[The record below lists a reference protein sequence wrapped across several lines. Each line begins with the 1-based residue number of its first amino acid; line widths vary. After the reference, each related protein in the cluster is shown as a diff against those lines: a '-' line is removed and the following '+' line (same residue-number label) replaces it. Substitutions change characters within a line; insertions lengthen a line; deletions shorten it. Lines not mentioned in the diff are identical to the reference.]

1 MHHFFRNFFDRMLYP
16 VRAFFSSPGRI
27 FASGKRVFG
36 VSLPARVAIFLFL
49 FLVVC
54 VVVSF
59 LVFAKTEGRPFV
71 AAKMRYLVVIVVL
84 VIAIPLVVYKLLRV
98 WLEGDVSP
106 FSDIDHAWNAGI
118 AELKRHGLDLAE
130 TPLFLVLGS
139 RDEAQEK
146 ALFDA
151 SRLSFNVREVPVGPA
166 AIHWYANPDGVYI
179 VCTRV
184 GSLSRLAEIEKKSR
198 DQRKGR
204 PLPPAARPSP
214 DMLRGTIVAGG
225 GQSSREED
233 YGPPVETSMGPS
245 EAGPPPDVRV
255 MTMDFSSHSQMMGG
269 SSSVQAAPSGGGRVA
284 LAPEDAIEE
293 ERRLEY
299 LCLLIRRARQPICP
313 NNGVLSLLP
322 FQLLQKGDREAAT
335 LQQAAARDLN
345 TIHRVF
351 QLRTPVVALVVGMD
365 EESGFREL
373 VRRVGRDRAANQR
386 FGKGF
391 DVSNPPIPERLVAL
405 CAHACG
411 AFEDS
416 VYALFKER
424 GSLAK
429 PGNTKLYSLL
439 CRIRHNVHQPLADLV
454 ETVYGADTDKDPNA
468 EPFLFSGCYFASA
481 GDSEDRQAF
490 VKAVFDKLSQE
501 QAELQWTTAARRRD
515 RWYQGVAQFIFGLD
529 FLLLVALVGLIAY
542 KLFLK

>member
-1 MHHFFRNFFDRMLYP
+1 MRNFLRQLFDQMMRP
-16 VRAFFSSPGRI
+16 VRMFFSSPGRI

-49 FLVVC
+49 FLVIC
-54 VVVSF
+54 VVVSY
-59 LVFAKTEGRPFV
+59 LVFRKTEGHVFT
-71 AAKMRYLVVIVVL
+71 AAKNRYIVVIAVL

-98 WLEGDVSP
+98 WIEGDVSP
-106 FSDIDHAWNAGI
+106 FTDIDHAWNAGI
-118 AELKRHGLDLAE
+118 EELRRHGLDLAE

-139 RDEAQEK
+139 QDEAQEK
-146 ALFDA
+146 ALFDG
-151 SRLSFNVREVPVGPA
+151 SRLSFNLREVPVGPA
-166 AIHWYANPDGVYI
+166 AIHWYANPDGIYL

-184 GSLSRLAEIEKKSR
+184 GSLSRLAEIDKKSR
-198 DQRKGR
+198 DDQKGR
-204 PLPPAARPSP
+204 PSPAAPRPAA

-225 GQSSREED
+225 RESSRDAD
-233 YGPPVETSMGPS
+233 YRPADTSVGTP
-245 EAGPPPDVRV
+245 EASPPPDVRV
-255 MTMDFSSHSQMMGG
+255 MTMDFSSHSQMIGTVGG
-269 SSSVQAAPSGGGRVA
+269 PTGPRGGRVA

-299 LCLLIRRARQPICP
+299 LCQLIRRARQPICP
-313 NNGVLSLLP
+313 NNGVLTLLP
-322 FQLLQKGDREAAT
+322 FHLIQKGDREAAT
-335 LQQAAARDLN
+335 VQQAAGRDLS
-345 TIHRVF
+345 TIQRVF
-351 QLRTPVVALVVGMD
+351 KLRCSVVALVVGMD

-373 VRRVGRDRAANQR
+373 VRRVGRDRAVNQR

-424 GSLAK
+424 GALSK

-439 CRIRHNVHQPLADLV
+439 CRIRHHVHEPLSNLL
-454 ETVYGADTDKDPNA
+454 ETVYGVDTDKDPDA
-468 EPFLFSGCYFASA
+468 EPFLFSGCYFAAA
-481 GDSEDRQAF
+481 GETEDRQAF

-501 QAELQWTTAARRRD
+501 QAELQWTSAARRQD
-515 RWYQGVAQFIFGLD
+515 RVYQGIAQFIFGLD
-529 FLLLVALVGLIAY
+529 FLLLVGLIGLIAY

>member
-1 MHHFFRNFFDRMLYP
+1 MRHFLRQLFDQMMRP
-16 VRAFFSSPGRI
+16 VRAFFSAPGKI

-36 VSLPARVAIFLFL
+36 ISLPARVALFVAL
-49 FLVVC
+49 FLVIC

-59 LVFAKTEGRPFV
+59 LVFARAEGRPFV
-71 AAKMRYLVVIVVL
+71 ATKMRYIAVIVVL
-84 VIAIPLVVYKLLRV
+84 VIAIPLVVYKLLRA

-106 FSDIDHAWNAGI
+106 FADIDHAWNAGV

-130 TPLFLVLGS
+130 TPLFLILGS
-139 RDEAQEK
+139 QDEAQEK
-146 ALFDA
+146 ALFDG
-151 SRLSFNVREVPVGPA
+151 SRLSLNVREVPVGPA
-166 AIHWYANPDGVYI
+166 AIHWYANPDGIYI
-179 VCTRV
+179 ACTRV
-184 GSLSRLAEIEKKSR
+184 GSLSRLAGMDKKIR
-198 DQRKGR
+198 EDVKGR
-204 PLPPAARPSP
+204 PLPAAARPAA
-214 DMLRGTIVAGG
+214 DMLRGTIVSGG
-225 GQSSREED
+225 GQTPRDDD
-233 YGPPVETSMGPS
+233 YSPADTSMGGP
-245 EAGPPPDVRV
+245 EAGPPPDMRV
-255 MTMDFSSHSQMMGG
+255 MTMDFSSQSQL
-269 SSSVQAAPSGGGRVA
+269 VGGGAAAGKPRGGKVA

-313 NNGVLSLLP
+313 NNGILTLLP
-322 FQLLQKGDREAAT
+322 FGMLQKGQREASVV
-335 LQQAAARDLN
+335 QQAAGRDLN

-351 QLRTPVVALVVGMD
+351 RLRCPVVALVAGMD

-373 VRRVGRDRAANQR
+373 VRRVGRDRAVNQR

-424 GSLAK
+424 GALSK

-439 CRIRHNVHQPLADLV
+439 CRIRHHVHEPLANLL
-454 ETVYGADTDKDPNA
+454 ETVYGVDTDKDPNA

-490 VKAVFDKLSQE
+490 VKAVFDKLAQE
-501 QAELQWTTAARRRD
+501 QAELQWTSAARRQD
-515 RWYQGVAQFIFGLD
+515 RIYQGIAQFIFGLD
-529 FLLLVALVGLIAY
+529 FLLLVSLIGLIAY

>member
-1 MHHFFRNFFDRMLYP
+1 
-16 VRAFFSSPGRI
+16 
-27 FASGKRVFG
+27 
-36 VSLPARVAIFLFL
+36 
-49 FLVVC
+49 
-54 VVVSF
+54 
-59 LVFAKTEGRPFV
+59 
-71 AAKMRYLVVIVVL
+71 
-84 VIAIPLVVYKLLRV
+84 
-98 WLEGDVSP
+98 
-106 FSDIDHAWNAGI
+106 
-118 AELKRHGLDLAE
+118 
-130 TPLFLVLGS
+130 LFLVLGS
-139 RDEAQEK
+139 QDEAQEK

-151 SRLSFNVREVPVGPA
+151 SRMSFNLREVPVGPA
-166 AIHWYANPDGVYI
+166 ALHWYGSPDGIYI

-184 GSLSRLAEIEKKSR
+184 GSLSRLADIDKKSR
-198 DQRKGR
+198 DDQKGR
-204 PLPPAARPSP
+204 PSPAAPHP
-214 DMLRGTIVAGG
+214 KTDMLRGTIVAGRED
-225 GQSSREED
+225 SSREAD
-233 YGPPVETSMGPS
+233 YSPADTSVGTPGPS
-245 EAGPPPDVRV
+245 PPPDVRV
-255 MTMDFSSHSQMMGG
+255 MTMDFSSHSQIIAPGG
-269 SSSVQAAPSGGGRVA
+269 KASGPRGGRVA

-313 NNGVLSLLP
+313 NNGILTLLP
-322 FQLLQKGDREAAT
+322 FHILQKGDREAAVV
-335 LQQAAARDLN
+335 QQAAGRDLG
-345 TIHRVF
+345 TIQRVF
-351 QLRTPVVALVVGMD
+351 KLRCPVVAMVIGMD

-373 VRRVGRDRAANQR
+373 VRRVGRDRAINQR

-424 GSLAK
+424 GALSK

-439 CRIRHNVHQPLADLV
+439 CRIRHHVHAPLGSLL

-501 QAELQWTTAARRRD
+501 QAELQWTAAARRQD
-515 RWYQGVAQFIFGLD
+515 RVYQGIAQFIFGLD
-529 FLLLVALVGLIAY
+529 FLLLVGLIGLIAY